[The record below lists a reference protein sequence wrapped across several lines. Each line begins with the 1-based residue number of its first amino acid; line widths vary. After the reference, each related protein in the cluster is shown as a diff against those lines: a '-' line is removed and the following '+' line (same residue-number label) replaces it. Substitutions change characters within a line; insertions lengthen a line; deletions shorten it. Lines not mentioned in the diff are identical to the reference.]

1 MDRSPDQEALAHPSA
16 AGEVSGGRAG
26 LLRLLTCGSV
36 DDGKSTLIGRMLYD
50 LDSIPT
56 DQLRAVERDS
66 QRGRAGAKLDLALL
80 LDGLEAEQAQGIT
93 IDVAYRF
100 FRTARRAFIIAD
112 CPGHEQYTRN
122 MATGASVSDVAVL
135 LVDARKGVV
144 TQTRRHAHIV
154 SRFGIRHVVLAVN
167 KCDLVDFSRDVFES
181 IAEDFRAAAA
191 DLAFHRVTAIPLSAL
206 HGDNVVRLSDRT
218 PWCGGPTLLQW
229 LEDVEVER
237 ELAAGPLR
245 MPVQWVCRTNGDF
258 RGYAGTLAGGRLRV
272 GDRIVAAPS
281 GRQTH
286 VARLLAAGADT
297 AEVESGQAAV
307 VVLGE
312 ELDVGRGD
320 VLATPQHPP
329 EVVDQFAAHLLWFSE
344 TSMIPGRSYL
354 MKSGARTTP
363 VSVTSLKHAIDVDT
377 GAHVATK
384 TLELNGIGF
393 CNFAVPTPI
402 PLDAFEHNK
411 HTGSFIL
418 IDRFT
423 GATVGAG
430 TVAFGLRRAK
440 NIHAQHL
447 EVDQQRRRAIK
458 PHGPAVLWLTGL
470 SGAGKSTIANAV
482 ERMLNEHGCH
492 TYLIDGDN
500 VRGGLNRDL
509 GFTEADR
516 VENVRRVAEV
526 ARLFADAG
534 LLVIVSLISPYRSDR
549 LMARER
555 LADGEFVEIFVDTP
569 LDVCRQRDPKGL
581 YAKAAR
587 GELVNFTGVDAPYE
601 VPENPELRLATVD
614 HTPDALASAVVEYL
628 RRKGVIP

>member
-1 MDRSPDQEALAHPSA
+1 MDLPPVSEELAPSSA
-16 AGEVSGGRAG
+16 ADEVAG

-36 DDGKSTLIGRMLYD
+36 DDGKSTLIGRMLYELD
-50 LDSIPT
+50 LIPA

-66 QRGRAGAKLDLALL
+66 RRTGANAGMDLALL
-80 LDGLEAEQAQGIT
+80 LDGLEAEQEQGIT

-167 KCDLVDFSRDVFES
+167 KCDLVDFSRDVFDN
-181 IAEDFRAAAA
+181 IAADFRAAAA
-191 DLAFHRVTAIPLSAL
+191 DLAFRNVTAIPLCAL
-206 HGDNVVRLSDRT
+206 HGDNVVTVSART
-218 PWCGGPTLLQW
+218 PWYRGPTLLQW
-229 LEDVEVER
+229 LEAIDVER
-237 ELAAGPLR
+237 DLAAAPLR
-245 MPVQWVCRTNGDF
+245 MPVQWVCRANGDF
-258 RGYAGTLAGGRLRV
+258 RGYAGTLASGRLRV
-272 GDRIVAAPS
+272 GDRIMVAPS

-286 VARLLAAGADT
+286 VARLIAAGADT
-297 AEVESGQAAV
+297 PEIGAGGTAV

-320 VLATPQHPP
+320 LFAAPEHPP
-329 EVVDQFAAHLLWFSE
+329 EIVDQFAAHLLWFSE
-344 TSMIPGRSYL
+344 MPMIPGRSYL

-363 VSVTSLKHAIDVDT
+363 VSVTSLRYAIDVDT
-377 GAHVATK
+377 GAHVAAK
-384 TLELNGIGF
+384 TLELNGIGY

-402 PLDAFEHNK
+402 PLDPFEQNK

-423 GATVGAG
+423 YTTVGAG
-430 TVAFGLRRAK
+430 TVAFGLRRAS
-440 NIHAQHL
+440 NIHSQRL
-447 EVDQQRRRAIK
+447 DVDQHRRRAIK
-458 PHGPAVLWLTGL
+458 AHGPAVLWFTGL
-470 SGAGKSTIANAV
+470 PGAGKSTIANAV
-482 ERMLNEHGCH
+482 EHKLNEHGCH

-500 VRGGLNRDL
+500 IRGGLNRDL

-534 LLVIVSLISPYRSDR
+534 LIAIVSLISPYRSDR

-555 LADGEFVEIFVDTP
+555 LGEGDFVEIFVDTP
-569 LDVCRQRDPKGL
+569 LEVCRQRDPKGL

-587 GELVNFTGVDAPYE
+587 GELVNFTGIDAPYE
-601 VPENPELRLATVD
+601 TPENPELRLATVD
-614 HTPDALASAVVEYL
+614 HTPDVLAGQVIERL
-628 RRKGVIP
+628 RRKGIIP

>member
-1 MDRSPDQEALAHPSA
+1 MHQSPDQETLAHVST
-16 AGEVSGGRAG
+16 AGEVSRAG

-36 DDGKSTLIGRMLYD
+36 DDGKSTLIGRMLYE

-154 SRFGIRHVVLAVN
+154 SRFGIRDVVLAVN
-167 KCDLVDFSRDVFES
+167 KCDLVDFSRDVFERVTK
-181 IAEDFRAAAA
+181 DFRAAAA
-191 DLAFHRVTAIPLSAL
+191 LAFRSVTAIPLSAL
-206 HGDNVVRLSDRT
+206 HGDNVVTMSERT
-218 PWCGGPTLLQW
+218 PWYGGPTLLQW
-229 LEDVEVER
+229 LEGIDVEHA
-237 ELAAGPLR
+237 LAAAPLR
-245 MPVQWVCRTNGDF
+245 LPVQWVCRPDGDF

-272 GDRIVAAPS
+272 GDRIVVAPS
-281 GRQTH
+281 GWQTH
-286 VARLLAAGADT
+286 VARLLAAGAD
-297 AEVESGQAAV
+297 APEVEAGQAAV

-320 VLATPQHPP
+320 VLAAPQDPP

-344 TSMIPGRSYL
+344 TPMIPGRSYL

-377 GAHVATK
+377 GAHVATR

-402 PLDAFEHNK
+402 PLDPFERNK

-447 EVDQQRRRAIK
+447 EVDQDRRRAIK
-458 PHGPAVLWLTGL
+458 SHAPAVLWLTGL

-500 VRGGLNRDL
+500 IRGGLNRDL

-534 LLVIVSLISPYRSDR
+534 LLTIVSLISPYRSDR

-555 LADGEFVEIFVDTP
+555 LGDGEFVEIFVDTP
-569 LDVCRQRDPKGL
+569 LEVCRQRDPKGL

-601 VPENPELRLATVD
+601 VPDNPELRLATVD
-614 HTPDALASAVVEYL
+614 QTPDALASQVVEYL
-628 RRKGVIP
+628 RRRGVVP

>member
-1 MDRSPDQEALAHPSA
+1 MDRPPASDALAHSSA
-16 AGEVSGGRAG
+16 AGEASG

-36 DDGKSTLIGRMLYD
+36 DDGKSTLIGRLLYELD
-50 LDSIPT
+50 LIPA

-66 QRGRAGAKLDLALL
+66 QRGSAGAKLDLALL
-80 LDGLEAEQAQGIT
+80 LDGIEAEQEQGIT

-154 SRFGIRHVVLAVN
+154 SRFGIRDVVLAVN
-167 KCDLVDFSRDVFES
+167 KCDLVDFSRETFEA
-181 IAEDFRAAAA
+181 IALDFRSAAAN
-191 DLAFHRVTAIPLSAL
+191 LAFRSVTAIPLSAL
-206 HGDNVVRLSDRT
+206 HGDNVVTTSQQT
-218 PWCGGPTLLQW
+218 PWYGGPTLLQW
-229 LEDVEVER
+229 LEAIDVER
-237 ELAAGPLR
+237 ELATGPLR
-245 MPVQWVCRTNGDF
+245 MPVQWVCRTDGDF

-272 GDRIVAAPS
+272 GDRVVVAPS

-286 VARLLAAGADT
+286 VARLLARGADT
-297 AEVESGQAAV
+297 PEVEAGQAAV

-320 VLATPQHPP
+320 VLATPQDPP
-329 EVVDQFAAHLLWFSE
+329 EVVDQFAAHLLWFAE
-344 TSMIPGRSYL
+344 TPMIPGRSYL
-354 MKSGARTTP
+354 MKLGARTTP
-363 VSVTSLKHAIDVDT
+363 VSVTSLKHAIDVET

-411 HTGSFIL
+411 YTGSFIL

-423 GATVGAG
+423 SATVGAG
-430 TVAFGLRRAK
+430 TVAFGLRRAR
-440 NIHAQHL
+440 NIHAQRL
-447 EVDQQRRRAIK
+447 EVDQDRRRAIK

-500 VRGGLNRDL
+500 IRGGLNRDL
-509 GFTEADR
+509 GFTEVDR

-534 LLVIVSLISPYRSDR
+534 LVAIVSLISPYRSDR

-555 LADGEFVEIFVDTP
+555 LAQGEFVEIFVDTP

-601 VPENPELRLATVD
+601 VPENPELRLVTVD
-614 HTPDALASAVVEYL
+614 RTPDALARQVVEYL
-628 RRKGVIP
+628 RQRRVIS

>member
-1 MDRSPDQEALAHPSA
+1 MDRPPASDALTHSAA
-16 AGEVSGGRAG
+16 AGEASG

-36 DDGKSTLIGRMLYD
+36 DDGKSTLIGRLLYELD
-50 LDSIPT
+50 LIPA

-66 QRGRAGAKLDLALL
+66 QRGSAGAKLDLALL
-80 LDGLEAEQAQGIT
+80 LDGLEAEQEQGIT

-135 LVDARKGVV
+135 LVDALKGVV
-144 TQTRRHAHIV
+144 TQTRRHAHMV

-167 KCDLVDFSRDVFES
+167 KCDLVDFSREVFEA
-181 IAEDFRAAAA
+181 IEADFRAATA
-191 DLAFHRVTAIPLSAL
+191 DLVFRSVTAIPLSAL
-206 HGDNVVRLSDRT
+206 DGDNVVTRSRQT
-218 PWCGGPTLLQW
+218 PWYGGPTLLQW
-229 LEDVEVER
+229 LEAIDVER
-237 ELAAGPLR
+237 ELSTGALR
-245 MPVQWVCRTNGDF
+245 MPVQWVCRTDGGF

-272 GDRIVAAPS
+272 GDWIMVAPS

-286 VARLLAAGADT
+286 VTRLLARGADT
-297 AEVESGQAAV
+297 PEVEAGQAAV

-320 VLATPQHPP
+320 VLAAPQDPP

-344 TSMIPGRSYL
+344 APMIPRRSYL

-363 VSVTSLKHAIDVDT
+363 VSVTALKHAIDVET
-377 GAHVATK
+377 GAHVAAR

-402 PLDAFEHNK
+402 PLDPFERNK
-411 HTGSFIL
+411 YTGSFIL

-423 GATVGAG
+423 SATVGAG
-430 TVAFGLRRAK
+430 TVAFGLRRAR
-440 NIHAQHL
+440 NIHAQRL
-447 EVDQQRRRAIK
+447 EVDQDRRRAIK

-470 SGAGKSTIANAV
+470 PGAGKSTIANAV
-482 ERMLNEHGCH
+482 ERMLNEHACH

-500 VRGGLNRDL
+500 IRGGLNRDL
-509 GFTEADR
+509 GFTEVDR

-534 LLVIVSLISPYRSDR
+534 LVAIVSLISPYRSDR

-555 LADGEFVEIFVDTP
+555 LAEGEFVEIFVDTP

-601 VPENPELRLATVD
+601 VPENPELRLVTVD
-614 HTPDALASAVVEYL
+614 RTPDALARQVLEYL
-628 RRKGVIP
+628 RQRRVIS

>member
-1 MDRSPDQEALAHPSA
+1 MDRPPASDALAHSSA
-16 AGEVSGGRAG
+16 AGEASG

-36 DDGKSTLIGRMLYD
+36 DDGKSTLIGRLLYELD
-50 LDSIPT
+50 LIPA

-66 QRGRAGAKLDLALL
+66 RRGSTGAKLDLALL
-80 LDGLEAEQAQGIT
+80 LDGLEAEQEQGIT

-167 KCDLVDFSRDVFES
+167 KCDLVDFSREVFEA
-181 IAEDFRAAAA
+181 IEADFRAATA
-191 DLAFHRVTAIPLSAL
+191 DLVFRSVTAIPLSAL
-206 HGDNVVRLSDRT
+206 DGDNVVTRSRQT
-218 PWCGGPTLLQW
+218 PWYGGPTLLQW
-229 LEDVEVER
+229 LEAIDVER
-237 ELAAGPLR
+237 ELSTGALR
-245 MPVQWVCRTNGDF
+245 MPVQWVCRTDGGF

-272 GDRIVAAPS
+272 GDRIMVAPS

-286 VARLLAAGADT
+286 VTRLLARGADT
-297 AEVESGQAAV
+297 PEVEAGQAAV

-320 VLATPQHPP
+320 VLAAPQDPP

-344 TSMIPGRSYL
+344 APMIPRRSYL

-363 VSVTSLKHAIDVDT
+363 VSVTALKHAIDVET
-377 GAHVATK
+377 GAHVAAR

-411 HTGSFIL
+411 YTGSFIL

-423 GATVGAG
+423 SATVGAG
-430 TVAFGLRRAK
+430 TVAFGLRRAR
-440 NIHAQHL
+440 NIHAQRL
-447 EVDQQRRRAIK
+447 EVDQDRRRAIK

-470 SGAGKSTIANAV
+470 SGAGKSTIANAI

-500 VRGGLNRDL
+500 IRGGLNRDL

-534 LLVIVSLISPYRSDR
+534 LVAIVSLISPYRSDR

-555 LADGEFVEIFVDTP
+555 LGGEFVEIFVDTP

-601 VPENPELRLATVD
+601 APENPELRLMTVD
-614 HTPDALASAVVEYL
+614 RTPDALARQVVAYL
-628 RRKGVIP
+628 RQRRVIS